1 MMEWKEEIVINADIE
16 KVWGLFSDKNIK
28 RIMPKVEEH
37 TLIEKSEKEAG
48 AKHQQKYREGK
59 RVETYIVDTLAYE
72 DHESEKRKTI
82 SFVLGKA
89 FEISLTFTLV
99 KIDHENTKFIYEG
112 QNKGVNFV
120 GRAMLK
126 LGSAK
131 SNNKVVHEFMQ
142 RVEQEAMKPESGS

>member
-1 MMEWKEEIVINADIE
+1 MIEWKEETIIEANIE
-16 KVWGLFSDKNIK
+16 KVWDLFSDKNIK

-37 TLIEKSEKEAG
+37 TLIEKTEVEVG

-59 RVETYIVDTLAYE
+59 RVETYIVETTQYE
-72 DHESEKRKTI
+72 NTKDKKVKQT

-89 FEISLTFTLV
+89 FEITTSFTLL
-99 KIDHENTKFIYEG
+99 KIDDSHTKFIYEG

-126 LGSAK
+126 LSSKNA
-131 SNNKVVHEFMQ
+131 NNDVVKEFLD
-142 RVEQEAMKPESGS
+142 RVRDEALKN